1 LHQRI
6 EIDLPREEK
15 WEESE
20 SMITKRALL
29 LSLTIPI
36 FAIDAIGPAAAQV
49 YPSRPITLVVPFATG
64 GPTDVIARVMAER
77 MRSSLG
83 QPVIVE
89 NVAGAGGSIGAGR
102 VARAPPDGYTINIG
116 IWGTHVVNAAIY
128 TLPYDVVKD
137 FEPVALLANTPH
149 LIVAKK
155 AMPANDL
162 NSFVSWLKANPDKA
176 TAGTAGAGS
185 PPHVAAVFFQN
196 ATATHFAMVPYRG
209 AGPAMQDL
217 VAGQIDMLI
226 DTPITV
232 LPQVRA
238 GTIKA
243 YAVAAKS
250 RLAAAPEIPTT
261 DEAGLP
267 GFHFTNWFAFFLPK
281 GTPKLIID
289 KLNVATMEALA
300 DPNVRAR
307 FAELGQDVF
316 PRDQQTPAALANL
329 QKADI
334 EKWWPIIKA
343 AGIKGE

>member
-1 LHQRI
+1 MR
-6 EIDLPREEK
+6 
-15 WEESE
+15 
-20 SMITKRALL
+20 TKRGLLTALTASVL
-29 LSLTIPI
+29 CISAFT
-36 FAIDAIGPAAAQV
+36 PAPAQV

-77 MRSSLG
+77 MRVSLG

-102 VARAPPDGYTINIG
+102 VARAAPDGYTINIG
-116 IWGTHVVNAAIY
+116 IWGTHVVNPAIY
-128 TLPYDVVKD
+128 ALSYDVVTD
-137 FEPVALLANTPH
+137 FEPVGLLANTPH
-149 LIVAKK
+149 LVVAKK

-162 NSFVSWLKANPDKA
+162 NGFIAWLRANPDKA
-176 TAGTAGAGS
+176 TAGTAGVGT
-185 PPHVAAVFFQN
+185 PPHIAALFFQK

-232 LPQVRA
+232 LPQVHA
-238 GTIKA
+238 GAIKA

-261 DEAGLP
+261 EEAGLP
-267 GFHFTNWFAFFLPK
+267 GFHFSNWFAFFVPK
-281 GTPKLIID
+281 GTPKLIIE
-289 KLNVATMEALA
+289 KLNAATVEALA

-307 FAELGQDVF
+307 FVELGQDIF
-316 PRDQQTPAALANL
+316 PRDQQTPAALAKL

-334 EKWWPIIKA
+334 ETWWPIIRA
-343 AGIKGE
+343 AGIKGD

>member
-1 LHQRI
+1 MR
-6 EIDLPREEK
+6 
-15 WEESE
+15 
-20 SMITKRALL
+20 TKRGLLTALTASIL
-29 LSLTIPI
+29 CIS
-36 FAIDAIGPAAAQV
+36 AITPAPAQV

-77 MRSSLG
+77 MRVSLG

-102 VARAPPDGYTINIG
+102 VARAAPDGYTINIG
-116 IWGTHVVNAAIY
+116 IWGTHVVNPAIY
-128 TLPYDVVKD
+128 TLPYDVVTD

-149 LIVAKK
+149 LVVAKK
-155 AMPANDL
+155 TMPANDL
-162 NSFVSWLKANPDKA
+162 NGFIAWLKANPDKA
-176 TAGTAGAGS
+176 TAGTAGVGT
-185 PPHVAAVFFQN
+185 PPHIGAVFFQK

-232 LPQVRA
+232 LPQMRA
-238 GTIKA
+238 GAIKA

-261 DEAGLP
+261 EEAGLP
-267 GFHFTNWFAFFLPK
+267 GFYFSNWFAFFVPK
-281 GTPKLIID
+281 GTPKPIID
-289 KLNVATMEALA
+289 QLNAATVEALA

-307 FAELGQDVF
+307 VIELGQDSF
-316 PRDQQTPAALANL
+316 PRDQQTPAALAKL

-334 EKWWPIIKA
+334 ETWWPIIKA